1 MDIVV
6 TPEAPSDWRGTLEW
20 NRVPVR
26 CALGRGGV
34 SEDKRE
40 GDGATPA
47 GAWLLR
53 RVYYRPDRVTTPET
67 GLPTVAIATDLGWCN
82 DPGDPAYNRL
92 VRLPHAGRCERMR
105 RQDHLYDVM
114 VELAYNDSPVVPGR
128 GSAIFLHLARPD
140 FGPTEGCVAI
150 AIESMVKILSECGVT
165 TRLRIL
171 PDKNSAA

>member
-6 TPEAPSDWRGTLEW
+6 TPEASSNWRGTLEW
-20 NRVPVR
+20 NRSRVP

-40 GDGATPA
+40 GDGATPV

-53 RVYYRPDRVTTPET
+53 RVYYRPDRVATPET
-67 GLPTVAIATDLGWCN
+67 SLPTVAIATDLGWCN
-82 DPGDPAYNRL
+82 DSGAPAYNRL
-92 VRLPHAGRCERMR
+92 VRLPHTGRCERMR
-105 RQDHLYDVM
+105 RQDHLYDVL

-150 AIESMVKILSECGVT
+150 AIEPMARILAECDVT

-171 PDKNSAA
+171 SGNDSAE